1 MQDLKSINTGTLA
14 NAFYFLACVFLI
26 VYSLSKL
33 SGLLSSIAIA
43 FLIWFLINA
52 FVSSLEKLRIFQ
64 YKYAKKLVLPFAV
77 IFIFFSLFK
86 ITTFIA
92 LNIADLGSS
101 LSGIDERLSLLIAN
115 LSSNFSIDITQELNK
130 IMQQIS
136 IASLINKALGLF
148 SSIFSNSLQ
157 IILYVMFLLLD
168 QQYFDAKL
176 KALFPNKDKKVKVE
190 KILHAIAGNIKTYI
204 YITTIIRLCT
214 GILTYLIC
222 SFFSLEGAPLW
233 GVIAF
238 ILNFIP
244 TIGSII
250 AVLIPSLFALVSLSD
265 ITLAFALIPCLAF
278 IQFLLGNIIQP
289 KLMGDKLNIS
299 QFVVIFSMVAWG
311 MMWGTIGMFLSI
323 PLMVI
328 LSIILSQF
336 DSTKKLAILISANGK
351 ISTDKNSL

>member
-1 MQDLKSINTGTLA
+1 MQDLKSLNTPTLS
-14 NAFYFLACVFLI
+14 NAFYFLACIFLI
-26 VYSLSKL
+26 VYSLSQL

-52 FVSSLEKLRIFQ
+52 FVSSLEKLFIF
-64 YKYAKKLVLPFAV
+64 KYRFTKKLVLPFAV

-86 ITTFIA
+86 ITSFIA
-92 LNIADLGSS
+92 LNITDLGAS
-101 LSGIDERLSLLIAN
+101 LSGIDQRISLVLNN
-115 LSSNFSIDITQELNK
+115 LSSSFSIDITQELNK
-130 IMQQIS
+130 LLQQIS

-148 SSIFSNSLQ
+148 SSVFSNSLQ

-168 QQYFDAKL
+168 QQFFDAKL
-176 KALFPNKDKKVKVE
+176 KALFPKEDKRQRVE
-190 KILHAIAGNIKTYI
+190 TMLHSIAGNIKTYI
-204 YITTIIRLCT
+204 YITTIISLCT
-214 GILTYLIC
+214 GLLTYLIC
-222 SFFSLEGAPLW
+222 SFFGLEGASLW
-233 GVIAF
+233 GFIAF

-265 ITLAFALIPCLAF
+265 ISFALLLIPCLAF
-278 IQFLLGNIIQP
+278 VQFLLGNIIQP
-289 KLMGDKLNIS
+289 KLMGNKLNIS
-299 QFVVIFSMVAWG
+299 QFVVIFSLVAWG

-336 DSTKKLAILISANGK
+336 ESTKMLAILISANGN
-351 ISTDKNSL
+351 ISSDKK